1 MAMYGVRFRNTHSRD
16 VGLLAKTG
24 KRPAA
29 PPVRTVEETILY
41 RDGNLDY
48 SEQGGR
54 LFYDDKLVEVEFTAI
69 AKELSDTDRLIAAA
83 VKWLSG
89 GWGELIFDDM
99 PLVKWLAK
107 PIDLSDI
114 SFSLYRIGKFTVQF
128 RCRPFNHL
136 LFDSLGLPLDSPV
149 PLDSGIPLDWGKE
162 NTYLMPEVGTYTFYH
177 NNLGDVAARPKIH
190 IVGQEDSGSHRISVL
205 INGDGFTLQFPS
217 GSLLSGG
224 QTATVDCE
232 ECTVTKGGADI
243 TGYLV
248 SSSTDFPDFPE
259 LKPGKNTIT
268 VNTQITGQ
276 LKIDYEM
283 PYLYAPYDL
292 GGMNDA

>member
-89 GWGELIFDDM
+89 GCSSTTTCAIRLTPQRKAHPDSYWSWDSDLCQRNVSEFEGVWYYDG
-99 PLVKWLAK
+99 
-107 PIDLSDI
+107 DLSAEMYVVIDGNGDWSYYQRTPGAEAAEMDHGI
-114 SFSLYRIGKFTVQF
+114 FTYSTDETSTYYADSTVYDGVSYKVF
-128 RCRPFNHL
+128 D
-136 LFDSLGLPLDSPV
+136 FDSDML
-149 PLDSGIPLDWGKE
+149 IWGDE
-162 NTYLMPEVGTYTFYH
+162 
-177 NNLGDVAARPKIH
+177 
-190 IVGQEDSGSHRISVL
+190 
-205 INGDGFTLQFPS
+205 
-217 GSLLSGG
+217 
-224 QTATVDCE
+224 
-232 ECTVTKGGADI
+232 GA
-243 TGYLV
+243 YYRM
-248 SSSTDFPDFPE
+248 E
-259 LKPGKNTIT
+259 
-268 VNTQITGQ
+268 
-276 LKIDYEM
+276 
-283 PYLYAPYDL
+283 
-292 GGMNDA
+292 

>member
-99 PLVKWLAK
+99 PLVKWLANRL
-107 PIDLSDI
+107 I
-114 SFSLYRIGKFTVQF
+114 YRISAFRFTASGNLPYNSGAVRLTIF
-128 RCRPFNHL
+128 CLTVWGFLWIVPF
-136 LFDSLGLPLDSPV
+136 P
-149 PLDSGIPLDWGKE
+149 
-162 NTYLMPEVGTYTFYH
+162 
-177 NNLGDVAARPKIH
+177 
-190 IVGQEDSGSHRISVL
+190 
-205 INGDGFTLQFPS
+205 
-217 GSLLSGG
+217 
-224 QTATVDCE
+224 
-232 ECTVTKGGADI
+232 
-243 TGYLV
+243 
-248 SSSTDFPDFPE
+248 
-259 LKPGKNTIT
+259 
-268 VNTQITGQ
+268 
-276 LKIDYEM
+276 
-283 PYLYAPYDL
+283 
-292 GGMNDA
+292 